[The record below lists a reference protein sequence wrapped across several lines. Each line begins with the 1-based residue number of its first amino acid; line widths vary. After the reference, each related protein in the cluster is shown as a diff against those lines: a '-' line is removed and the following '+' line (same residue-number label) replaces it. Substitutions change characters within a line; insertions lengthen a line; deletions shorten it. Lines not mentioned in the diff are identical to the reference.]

1 MTTKRILRVSQ
12 LLIISR
18 HKEYYVDTIVL
29 AQWTGYKLRED
40 HSLAGELMEDLSIRG
55 VFAALLLS
63 RDRDGSLI
71 EPALAN
77 QLEFLLS
84 RGIRNFAFNGATSEY
99 CQATPAELS
108 RCLQISKTILPSDAS
123 ILCGIGA
130 ASLRDTLKL
139 GEIAIRAE
147 VLGLLVPA
155 PHFFPYSQSD
165 LVAFVEAVAVRLP
178 LPQLLYNLPQFTTGF
193 EPATALDL
201 VRRCSNIVGTKDS
214 SGSLDTL
221 RLLTRET
228 TDTSRIIGND
238 GVLAQALLEDIC
250 NGVVS
255 GVACVLPEIIQALFA
270 HPPASPSFTSA
281 ADHLREIISHINV
294 LPTPWGLK
302 VLAEERGITQAV
314 YPLPLSRERELQ
326 IHSIREWFREWLA
339 RFEESQSVKHTGLTN

>member
-1 MTTKRILRVSQ
+1 MK
-12 LLIISR
+12 
-18 HKEYYVDTIVL
+18 
-29 AQWTGYKLRED
+29 
-40 HSLAGELMEDLSIRG
+40 DLSIRG

-63 RDRDGSLI
+63 RDRDGSLV
-71 EPALAN
+71 ESALVN
-77 QLEFLLS
+77 QLEFLLA

-108 RCLQISKTILPSDAS
+108 RCLQIAKTVLPSDAS

-130 ASLRDTLKL
+130 SCLPNTLKL
-139 GEIAIRAE
+139 GEIAIRAD
-147 VLGLLVPA
+147 VLGLLIPA

-165 LVAFVEAVAVRLP
+165 LVAFVEAVAVRFP

-193 EPATALDL
+193 EPATTLDL
-201 VRRCSNIVGTKDS
+201 VRRCSNVIGTKDS

-221 RLLTRET
+221 RLLTHEST
-228 TDTSRIIGND
+228 GASRIIGND
-238 GVLAQALLEDIC
+238 SVLAECLVEGIC
-250 NGVVS
+250 DGVVS
-255 GVACVLPEIIQALFA
+255 GVACVLPEVIQALFA

-326 IHSIREWFREWLA
+326 IHSIREWFRKWVPH
-339 RFEESQSVKHTGLTN
+339 FEGLQLTTHIRPTN